1 MDEFIDYVMNTIA
14 SKGFDREKLKNR
26 LESDWIALDIK
37 GSQLI
42 KEINDILKDAGATDA
57 QIKWGDDLP
66 VLSLEKEK
74 RINKLETDLNDLA
87 VDVKVEHAA
96 FVSCAN
102 TQLTALGENGG
113 ILKENANSEKR

>member
-74 RINKLETDLNDLA
+74 RINKLETDLKNVI
-87 VDVKVEHAA
+87 VDM
-96 FVSCAN
+96 
-102 TQLTALGENGG
+102 TALKGVEEALKKLEG
-113 ILKENANSEKR
+113 I